1 MIEISIRLVRGDF
14 VLDCALQL
22 PSSGITAIHGDSGSG
37 KTTLLRSVAGL
48 QRASGRVVIN
58 GEVWQDDERACFL
71 PTCERSVGYVTQE
84 STLFPHL
91 NVRGNLEFGWKRT
104 PPAQRRVRFD
114 DAVAWMGL
122 DSLLMRDIST
132 LSGGEQQRVA
142 IARALLGSP
151 KLLLMDE
158 PLSGLDARRK
168 SEVLPYLSRLQRELE
183 MPVLYVSH
191 MLGEVQRLA
200 SHLVLL
206 EEGRAVAVGMLADV
220 LPVALAKRAENWAL
234 D

>member
-1 MIEISIRLVRGDF
+1 MIEIAIRLLRGDF
-14 VLDCALQL
+14 ALDCELQL
-22 PSSGITAIHGDSGSG
+22 PPSGITAIYGDSGSG

-48 QRASGRVVIN
+48 ERGTGRVAIN
-58 GEVWQDDERACFL
+58 GEVWQDDDRACFL
-71 PTCERSVGYVTQE
+71 PTCERSAGYVTQE

-91 NVRGNLEFGWKRT
+91 DVRGNLEYGWKRT
-104 PPAQRRVRFD
+104 PHSQRRVQFD
-114 DAVAWMGL
+114 DAVALMGL
-122 DSLLMRDIST
+122 GSLLMRDTAT

-151 KLLLMDE
+151 KLLMMDE

-168 SEVLPYLSRLQRELE
+168 SEVLPYLSRLQLELE

-191 MLGEVQRLA
+191 MLGEVERLA
-200 SHLVLL
+200 SHMVLM
-206 EEGRAVAVGMLADV
+206 EAGRVVAAGALSDV
-220 LPVALAKRAENWAL
+220 QPIARAKQAENWAL